1 MPPTTHH
8 HQGSADACLGDG
20 CLTGSAGCWLGMVG
34 AGGFTIPFVVLVV
47 GADGLWSCWW
57 LLAVVAGWW
66 WVVFAGD

>member
-1 MPPTTHH
+1 
-8 HQGSADACLGDG
+8 
-20 CLTGSAGCWLGMVG
+20 MVG

-47 GADGLWSCWW
+47 GADGLWNCWW